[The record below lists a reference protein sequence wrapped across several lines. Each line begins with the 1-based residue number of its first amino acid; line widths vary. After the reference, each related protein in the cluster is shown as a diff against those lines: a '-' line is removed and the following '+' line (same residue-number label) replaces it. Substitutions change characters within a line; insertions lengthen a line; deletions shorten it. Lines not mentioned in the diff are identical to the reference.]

1 MKDQKMIKEAYEFFT
16 KEFIKLA
23 GLTCEFGKRE
33 MELQD
38 QAIKTMQEKYPD
50 VTIEDIDDYQ
60 ERTNWM

>member
-1 MKDQKMIKEAYEFFT
+1 MKNDKMIKEAYIFFT

-23 GLTCEFGKRE
+23 GLTCEFGERE

-38 QAIKTMQEKYPD
+38 QAIKTMQEKYPE

-60 ERTNWM
+60 EKHNWM